1 MFDRRVA
8 STACRA
14 AISCGAATRPL
25 DLACC
30 ARGWALPLRVCAAS
44 MGKKSKRARRGRA
57 GRPRKPSDFG
67 QECFDELT
75 ARAEAYCARP
85 AVKELHCQKL
95 LQGRAKAPAPPAS
108 DEASEDEDEDADAD
122 ETFSREQR
130 RARKHPERFTRD
142 QLEALNL
149 LPPAAERISVA
160 LAVAKAAAKAV
171 PAKLGQF
178 SPEGARFGK
187 AINALMDA
195 IVTDEDDGADFDEY
209 VRSVPCKASKVTVA
223 RGGTKYNYP
232 LTVEEATVTKI
243 AAWPRLRKYWP
254 RLRRRIC
261 SCCGKGNLDLSE
273 PRLLVC
279 AGCGEGRGVA
289 RYCSEACQREHWP
302 EHQKNCMKF
311 HEYTGNAHQFV
322 ETKMHRKGLQ
332 NYYNENRAAG
342 RIVTPDLILSAALK
356 MELRGKMIKVE

>member
-1 MFDRRVA
+1 MPRRDFVRGGYKA
-8 STACRA
+8 LGPCVLCARV
-14 AISCGAATRPL
+14 GAA
-25 DLACC
+25 
-30 ARGWALPLRVCAAS
+30 LRVCAAS

-108 DEASEDEDEDADAD
+108 DQVSEDEDEDDGDAD
-122 ETFSREQR
+122 EEFSREQR

-209 VRSVPCKASKVTVA
+209 VRSVRCMASKV
-223 RGGTKYNYP
+223 
-232 LTVEEATVTKI
+232 TVEEATVTKI
-243 AAWPRLRKYWP
+243 ATWPRWRKYWP

-261 SCCGKGNLDLSE
+261 SCCGKGTFDLSE

-289 RYCSEACQREHWP
+289 RYCSETCQREHWP
-302 EHQKNCMKF
+302 EHQKSCMRY
-311 HEYTGNAHQFV
+311 HEYTGKAH
-322 ETKMHRKGLQ
+322 GL
-332 NYYNENRAAG
+332 
-342 RIVTPDLILSAALK
+342 V
-356 MELRGKMIKVE
+356 